1 MDKGVEIMA
10 SKSPFIK
17 LQVPGIEFQGTELP
31 GYLVRCKIRV
41 CIPGDLNSKQVCA
54 LPRCLKNKDDN
65 NGNNGSNDGENF
77 ENNENNDNGNN
88 DIGNNNDV
96 RNRSRRRRAESFFD
110 FIDAETFWA
119 N

>member
-41 CIPGDLNSKQVCA
+41 CIPGDFNSKQVCA
-54 LPRCLKNKDDN
+54 LPRCLINKDDN
-65 NGNNGSNDGENF
+65 NGNNGSNDGENL
-77 ENNENNDNGNN
+77 ENNDNGNN
-88 DIGNNNDV
+88 EIGNNNDV
-96 RNRSRRRRAESFFD
+96 RKRSRRRRAESFFD
-110 FIDAETFWA
+110 FIDAETF
-119 N
+119 

>member
-54 LPRCLKNKDDN
+54 LPRCLINKDDN
-65 NGNNGSNDGENF
+65 NGNNGENL
-77 ENNENNDNGNN
+77 ENNDNGNN
-88 DIGNNNDV
+88 EIGNNNDV
-96 RNRSRRRRAESFFD
+96 RKRSRRRRAESFFD
-110 FIDAETFWA
+110 FIDAETF
-119 N
+119 